1 MFNFEDGPFSL
12 IAALQIFGFGFPCPS
27 PPFKTHPPPLT
38 GLRGAD
44 AAASLGH
51 QPAASR
57 RRTLCVE
64 AQPFPR
70 VSPPRRPYRCPWPPD
85 GPASP
90 RSPRSMLPPAIL
102 FGFCLRFL
110 LPPAERGPSTC
121 AALSARS
128 AIPARRAR
136 CVGRAEGRR
145 RRRGMAAAAGRPLPR
160 AEAAAGHPERV
171 CPPWSRA
178 LGSLRGGCA
187 RPTPLP
193 RCRPPRRICAF
204 PTLWRRWGPRCAL
217 APTHRASANRCSVV
231 GRSRFYNW
239 L

>member
-121 AALSARS
+121 AALSSRS

-145 RRRGMAAAAGRPLPR
+145 RRRGMAAAAGQTP
-160 AEAAAGHPERV
+160 AAG
-171 CPPWSRA
+171 
-178 LGSLRGGCA
+178 RGGCRA
-187 RPTPLP
+187 SGAGVPALEPGPGLPQRRLCPPYPPPSVQAPATYLRISYAMAAVRAEMRP
-193 RCRPPRRICAF
+193 
-204 PTLWRRWGPRCAL
+204 GPS
-217 APTHRASANRCSVV
+217 HRASANRCSVV